1 MGTLARPSQ
10 FAVCWELVFRCLLV
24 GLLGFRIRASGC
36 LLELGVLQVPVKELK
51 DAVERNTQMTER
63 NTQMTQK
70 YTQVTNQVGNMV
82 LQISAVRPIRA
93 DAERTRKRSR
103 WGSDVRR
110 HFQLPDGELVC
121 SVLSQ
126 VYADT
131 MKQADKWCRSKGWG
145 SPSPVIPHSHT
156 SLLLFCAL
164 ISSLCASLYSLNLAS
179 SRSLFCW
186 W

>member
-36 LLELGVLQVPVKELK
+36 LLELGVLQAPVKELK

-93 DAERTRKRSR
+93 DAERTRKGPAGGRREEALPASR
-103 WGSDVRR
+103 RR
-110 HFQLPDGELVC
+110 VGVQRAFSSVC
-121 SVLSQ
+121 
-126 VYADT
+126 
-131 MKQADKWCRSKGWG
+131 
-145 SPSPVIPHSHT
+145 
-156 SLLLFCAL
+156 
-164 ISSLCASLYSLNLAS
+164 
-179 SRSLFCW
+179 
-186 W
+186 